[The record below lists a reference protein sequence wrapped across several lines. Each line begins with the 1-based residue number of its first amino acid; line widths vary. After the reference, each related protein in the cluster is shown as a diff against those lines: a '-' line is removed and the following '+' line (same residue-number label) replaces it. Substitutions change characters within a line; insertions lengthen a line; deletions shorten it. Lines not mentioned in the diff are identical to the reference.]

1 MGLIVLV
8 QMRRAHLAAAPSNSF
23 LSQSTRGKILLSLIK
38 ALNRIRED
46 EWGYTEQ
53 LSETEPL

>member
-1 MGLIVLV
+1 MWLLLLQAG
-8 QMRRAHLAAAPSNSF
+8 
-23 LSQSTRGKILLSLIK
+23 LSQSTRGKILLNLTK

-46 EWGYTEQ
+46 EWGYIEQ